1 MKNMNKL
8 LAIILIIFL
17 SSCSLMK
24 NQKLTVEEIWQKYID
39 TIGEKE
45 VIENI
50 RTYSTTI
57 VSESESHIYKN
68 RIHIKFPDKVS
79 FEVKR
84 DNFTELIAI
93 LNGTRGII
101 ISQTD
106 TTDMSSEEII
116 EFKEIALIFP
126 EIYINRLNYKME
138 LQNDTIIDGR
148 KLYNIKL
155 KNNTKILNYFINKKD
170 FTFFCTISIGEKF
183 EVVETRIVDGVLL
196 IESAKTTTGTNT
208 SISKYTELKLN
219 EEINDSIFELK

>member
-1 MKNMNKL
+1 MNKL
-8 LAIILIIFL
+8 IAIILIIFL

-24 NQKLTVEEIWQKYID
+24 NQKLTVEEVWQKYID

-45 VIENI
+45 VLENI

-57 VSESESHIYKN
+57 VSESALHIYKN
-68 RIHIKFPDKVS
+68 IIHIKFPDKVR

-93 LNGTRGII
+93 LNGTSGVI
-101 ISQTD
+101 ISETD

-126 EIYINRLNYKME
+126 EIYFNRLNYKMG

-148 KLYNIKL
+148 KLYNIQF
-155 KNNTKILNYFINKKD
+155 KNDTKIINYFINKKD

-183 EVVETRIVDGVLL
+183 EVVETRIIEGVLL